1 MSHSTSWPRQSTV
14 SRDWYN
20 DPMEGHYG
28 PGHPHY
34 EFIRKYWPTSVPS
47 HYHWKY
53 DWSKSEE
60 RKALSNL
67 EANTHVDLLSMP
79 ARSLSNLHHYTSTFE
94 QRTGPFV
101 VSITY
106 NLSYTI
112 SYALLLK
119 PGEATNNVIG
129 FDLDLDK
136 PDPIL
141 PVSQWRVTYASIT
154 GIETKWSFHTLRGD
168 LLDWGH
174 PDCWWLIP
182 NYDPRLHE
190 YLYYEVDE
198 RPSDYQI

>member
-1 MSHSTSWPRQSTV
+1 MPDSKSGARKPRL

-20 DPMEGHYG
+20 DEMKGHYG

-34 EFIRKYWPTSVPS
+34 EFIRTYWPTSVPS

-53 DWSKSEE
+53 SWSKSEE

-67 EANTHVDLLSMP
+67 EGNTHVDLLSMP
-79 ARSLSNLHHYTSTFE
+79 DRSFSNMHHYTSIFG

-106 NLSYTI
+106 GLSYTI

-119 PGEATNNVIG
+119 PGEGTNNVIG
-129 FDLDLDK
+129 FDLDLDR
-136 PDPIL
+136 PNPML
-141 PVSQWRVTYASIT
+141 PVSQWRVTFAST
-154 GIETKWSFHTLRGD
+154 RGIKTTWSFHELEGS
-168 LLDWGH
+168 LHDWWQ

-182 NYDPRLHE
+182 NYDPDLHE